1 MALLS
6 SVLGQPPPLEQD
18 SKISYDLN
26 DVNFILWTPEFGL
39 HQPLPFYANTA
50 AIDLVKHSFKP
61 NRPTKI
67 LAHGWTSAGL
77 EYGDDFAEG
86 KIPKLTKLVFK
97 MSIHVTSFSN
107 ISYCIN
113 CE

>member
-86 KIPKLTKLVFK
+86 KIPNLAILIFLNFITYSMFCV
-97 MSIHVTSFSN
+97 
-107 ISYCIN
+107 
-113 CE
+113 